1 MINDIIENRIEKI
14 VLKALLVDF
23 PENASFTLSEFVSMK
38 QQHIKSDSI
47 LLQGKHTEIKYAFN
61 DLIGKFSAQISK
73 MLSLLFLVKVL
84 KNWESTTTIVYQAL
98 LHLAKNSM
106 NSLKKRMGSRS
117 GMFILNSLNS
127 LRPFFHVDV
136 QLMLPCVSLSPSLDN
151 IQECINQSAQAII
164 SCYKTVFDWVNFA
177 DAECSNEMKRIFFW
191 AHYQRYRACSSNA
204 SPNGL
209 HPRCTEHSSWIS
221 RFIY

>member
-14 VLKALLVDF
+14 VSKALLVDF

-164 SCYKTVFDWVNFA
+164 SCYKTVFNWGILLMQNIWTRWNA
-177 DAECSNEMKRIFFW
+177 FFW
-191 AHYQRYRACSSNA
+191 AHYQRYRACSSSA